1 MLFGQD
7 IRDGVNEAIDGT
19 FYEVIGRKLFKNEYW
34 KQTRLGNISEYAIQS
49 ETIERIV
56 SKLFNKYDV
65 DVVLFFEFCKD
76 SIHYPLTYE
85 MMRDN
90 KDLPPVPKYVFVNT
104 SSGIKRARDISELN
118 NYLSNDIRYEDTGF
132 AS

>member
-1 MLFGQD
+1 MLLGQD
-7 IRDGVNEAIDGT
+7 TRDGVNEAIDGT

-49 ETIERIV
+49 ETIEKAV

-65 DVVLFFEFCKD
+65 DVILFFEFCKD

-104 SSGIKRARDISELN
+104 SSGIKRAQDISKLN

>member
-34 KQTRLGNISEYAIQS
+34 KQTKLGNISEYAIQS

-65 DVVLFFEFCKD
+65 DTILFFEFCE
-76 SIHYPLTYE
+76 LL
-85 MMRDN
+85 RD
-90 KDLPPVPKYVFVNT
+90 
-104 SSGIKRARDISELN
+104 
-118 NYLSNDIRYEDTGF
+118 
-132 AS
+132 

>member
-7 IRDGVNEAIDGT
+7 TRDGVNEAIDGA
-19 FYEVIGRKLFKNEYW
+19 FYEVIGRKFFKDRRW

-49 ETIERIV
+49 ETIEKAV

-65 DVVLFFEFCKD
+65 DVILFFEFCED
-76 SIHYPLTYE
+76 SVQYPLTYE

-90 KDLPPVPKYVFVNT
+90 KDLPPVPKYVFINT
-104 SSGIKRARDISELN
+104 SSGIKRVQDISELN
-118 NYLSNDIRYEDTGF
+118 SYIAAEVRYEDTK
-132 AS
+132 S